1 VAAAGYIHEVFRSIQ
16 GEGPYVGALQIFV
29 RMSGCSLR
37 CIYCDTDRARER
49 TPECMLRGA
58 RSVRGVSNPVDPEE
72 LAVFVRALVEASPGI
87 HSVSLTGG
95 EPLEQP
101 DFLLAFEQKLAG
113 HGLPLYLE
121 TNGLFEDS
129 ARAVAPFVDI
139 VSMDIKLP
147 SLCGGDDHLS
157 IYRRVLPLFRETEL
171 FCKVVLAEG
180 YAPAEFTEAVRLVAD
195 YDVRT
200 PFIIQ
205 PARPMPLCAGVTGKT
220 LLECCSEAAR
230 FLDTV
235 RVIPQ
240 CHPLLGL
247 P

>member
-1 VAAAGYIHEVFRSIQ
+1 VAVAGYIHEVFRSIQ
-16 GEGPYVGALQIFV
+16 GEGLFVGALQIFV
-29 RMSGCSLR
+29 RTSGCSLR

-49 TPECMLRGA
+49 TPECMLRGD
-58 RSVRGVSNPVDPEE
+58 RSLRRVPNPVDGDE
-72 LAVFVRALVEASPGI
+72 LAAYVRALAEASPGV
-87 HSVSLTGG
+87 HSISLTGG

-101 DFLLAFEQKLAG
+101 DFLRAFAQRLAG
-113 HGLPLYLE
+113 CGLPLYLE

-129 ARAVAPFVDI
+129 ARVVAPLVDF

-147 SLCGGDDHLS
+147 SLCGGGDHLS
-157 IYRRVLPLFRETEL
+157 VYRRVLPLFGEREL
-171 FCKVVLAEG
+171 SCKVVLAEG
-180 YAPAEFTEAVRLVAD
+180 YDRGEFTEAARLVAD
-195 YDVRT
+195 YDAHT

-205 PARPMPLCAGVTGKT
+205 PATPTRSCAGVNGET
-220 LLECCSEAAR
+220 LLECYFEAAR

-240 CHPLLGL
+240 CHGLLGL